1 MLNND
6 LDLPNPLSCTADELM
21 SIVTARMLRDAQLC
35 FVGIGLPSTAANL
48 ARRTHAPGLVMVYE
62 SGCIGSAPDRLP
74 LSIGDGDLA
83 DTADLV
89 VSLPEVFFYWLQAG
103 RIEIGLLGAAQI
115 DRYGNLNSTVIGAYD
130 HPDVRL
136 PGAGGAPEISIGAV
150 ETIIIVRQSVRTFV
164 EKLDFCTSLGHGLD
178 SDVRRRHGVRGK
190 GPSAV
195 VSDLG
200 VLRPDSETGELIMTE
215 LFPGVSRRAVRDRT
229 GWSSLRFSEQV
240 AEVPPP
246 SECELREL
254 RSLTAAR
261 DLSRGTSQASR

>member
-1 MLNND
+1 
-6 LDLPNPLSCTADELM
+6 M
-21 SIVTARMLRDAQLC
+21 SISQ
-35 FVGIGLPSTAANL
+35 PP
-48 ARRTHAPGLVMVYE
+48 ARR
-62 SGCIGSAPDRLP
+62 GSERQRLLKSP
-74 LSIGDGDLA
+74 AELRLNLGSFALA
-83 DTADLV
+83 V
-89 VSLPEVFFYWLQAG
+89 GGVS
-103 RIEIGLLGAAQI
+103 
-115 DRYGNLNSTVIGAYD
+115 
-130 HPDVRL
+130 
-136 PGAGGAPEISIGAV
+136 
-150 ETIIIVRQSVRTFV
+150 FV